1 MSCAQLLS
9 GAVWLVGA
17 AWAVA
22 VFPALLCTKEFHKE
36 LPVEGQGRRKVL
48 RVLEQSFGNLPAG
61 TSPFLS
67 LSMSKHFSKGI
78 STPGIPH
85 QKYPLNNVSLVPD
98 SNDVGVLVHFY
109 SVNTPLSWQWKLVFW
124 SSVSGKTDGPAT
136 SVLYLSGPFTQG
148 HNTSPVAEKC
158 LDTVLQHS

>member
-1 MSCAQLLS
+1 MHNCFPGLFGWWVLPGLWLSSQLCSAQRNSIRSYLWKARAEGRCWGFWSSLLETFQQ
-9 GAVWLVGA
+9 A
-17 AWAVA
+17 
-22 VFPALLCTKEFHKE
+22 
-36 LPVEGQGRRKVL
+36 
-48 RVLEQSFGNLPAG
+48 
-61 TSPFLS
+61 PFLS
-67 LSMSKHFSKGI
+67 LGMSKHFSKGI

-98 SNDVGVLVHFY
+98 LNDVGVLVHFY
-109 SVNTPLSWQWKLVFW
+109 SVNTPLSWQCKLVFW

-148 HNTSPVAEKC
+148 HNTSPVVEEC